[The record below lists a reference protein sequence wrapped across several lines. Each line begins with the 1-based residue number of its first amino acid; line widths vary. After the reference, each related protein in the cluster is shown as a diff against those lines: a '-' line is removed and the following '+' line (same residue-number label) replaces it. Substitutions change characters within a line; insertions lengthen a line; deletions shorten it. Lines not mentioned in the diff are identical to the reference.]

1 MLKKCKLSFNNV
13 GLHAIQSPS
22 KHHCHIYECIYYKI
36 YQHNLPIDDSNT
48 KTAIIG
54 SLMVNSV
61 CLNNVPSLVL
71 LKVFAKFN
79 TLKENTNT
87 KIC

>member
-1 MLKKCKLSFNNV
+1 MHLLQNIEN
-13 GLHAIQSPS
+13 
-22 KHHCHIYECIYYKI
+22 
-36 YQHNLPIDDSNT
+36 NLPIDDSNT

-79 TLKENTNT
+79 TLKENT
-87 KIC
+87 KHHKMLSVQ